1 MASIARKPSNRPSAF
16 GRLHGFWAILQLGRG
31 KNGDMAEPT
40 SDPNLHWD
48 GTRWL
53 RWDGQ
58 MWRDATTGQ
67 APDVTDAAVA
77 AAGQTYAAQGTYRT
91 NLSVLGVRP
100 GMLTATIGGPA
111 SRLTFTADDGE
122 VLFDGPL
129 DSFHSPGLT
138 EWDSTLVVWQGNR
151 RHRINMT
158 PGGPLV
164 VNMAGPYVSTTD
176 ASRWLAVLAPA
187 VGTPPAGVKVR
198 KPMGRA
204 GYTWLNVG
212 VVVVAVVL
220 AVVLALILVL
230 VFGVEW
236 EPG

>member
-1 MASIARKPSNRPSAF
+1 MAVGVGALLETPTSRRILLACGRFLRLRSVLPLVRRKT
-16 GRLHGFWAILQLGRG
+16 
-31 KNGDMAEPT
+31 GDMADPT

-67 APDVTDAAVA
+67 APAATDAQVA
-77 AAGQTYAAQGTYRT
+77 ATGQTYAAPGTYRT

-100 GMLTATIGGPA
+100 GMLHATVGGPA
-111 SRLTFTADDGE
+111 SRLTFTANDGE

-138 EWDSTLVVWQGNR
+138 EWDSTLVVWQGDK

-158 PGGPLV
+158 PGGPLLG
-164 VNMAGPYVSTTD
+164 NMAGPYVSTTD

-198 KPMGRA
+198 KPMGRT
-204 GYTWLNVG
+204 GYTWLLVG
-212 VVVVAVVL
+212 VVVAAFVL
-220 AVVLALILVL
+220 ASVI
-230 VFGVEW
+230 VFGL
-236 EPG
+236 G